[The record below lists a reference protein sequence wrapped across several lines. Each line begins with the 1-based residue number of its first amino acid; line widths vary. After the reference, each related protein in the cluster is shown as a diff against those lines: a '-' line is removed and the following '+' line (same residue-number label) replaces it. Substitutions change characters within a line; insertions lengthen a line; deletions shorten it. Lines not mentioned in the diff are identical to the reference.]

1 MIEVKNLKKTFKSR
15 KTTVEALKGISF
27 TAKTGEIFGLL
38 GANGAGKTT
47 TLRLLSTML
56 VPTDGTAIVNGF
68 DIVKDPVKVRGTIG
82 FLSTETGVYEKLTPV
97 DTLMF
102 FGRLAGM
109 EDDKIKERMNLLFKT
124 LGLEKDKDRVAGG
137 FSTGMKQKL
146 NIARA
151 LIHDPSVI
159 IFDEPTN
166 GLDVL
171 TAKTVTDFL
180 KKMRDEGKTV
190 IISTHILNV
199 VEKLCENTAIID
211 KGQIVETG
219 TVKSLMEKYNAKD
232 FEDVFFS
239 LVPVGREDE

>member
-1 MIEVKNLKKTFKSR
+1 LIEVKNLKKTFKSR
-15 KTTVEALKGISF
+15 KTVVEALKGISF
-27 TAKTGEIFGLL
+27 SAKTGEIFGLL

-47 TLRLLSTML
+47 TLRILSTML
-56 VPTDGTAIVNGF
+56 TPTEGDAIVDGF
-68 DIVKDPVKVRGTIG
+68 NIIKEPVKVRGAIG
-82 FLSTETGVYEKLTPV
+82 FLSTETGVYEKLTPE

-109 EDDKIKERMNLLFKT
+109 EDKLIKERMNYLFKT
-124 LGLEKDKDRVAGG
+124 LGLEKDRTRLAGG

-166 GLDVL
+166 GLDVI

-180 KKMRDEGKTV
+180 KEMRNEGKTV

-211 KGQIVETG
+211 KGQIIAKG
-219 TVKSLMEKYNAKD
+219 TVEELKQRYNAKD
-232 FEDVFFS
+232 LEDVFFS
-239 LVPVGREDE
+239 LVPAGREDE